1 MSRNIKVIASF
12 IILIIGIYIFASE
25 YLNSKKIEVYD
36 YMNELYYNEIVDV
49 SPLEEVDN
57 NSETINLEQ
66 NGENLVEDT
75 KTEEIINYNYIGY
88 LSIPKINLKKG
99 FTEKNSKYNT
109 VSRNIQILDSSNYPD
124 EELGNV
130 IIVGHS
136 GNSSVSFFKDLYNL
150 NIDDYVYIEYKDKLY
165 TYKIVDI
172 YTVPKTG
179 KVEIKRDKTKS
190 TLTLIT
196 CTKNVKT
203 TQTVYI
209 SELVS
214 QE

>member
-1 MSRNIKVIASF
+1 MSRTQKIIVSF
-12 IILIIGIYIFASE
+12 IILFIGIFIFTSE
-25 YLNSKKIEVYD
+25 YLKSKKIEVYD

-49 SPLEEVDN
+49 SPLEDVEN
-57 NSETINLEQ
+57 NSETIELEQ

-75 KTEEIINYNYIGY
+75 KKEVISYNYIGY
-88 LSIPKINLKKG
+88 LSIPKINFKKG

-109 VSRNIQILDSSNYPD
+109 VSKNIQILDSSSYPD

-130 IIVGHS
+130 IIAGHS

-150 NIDDYVYIEYKDKLY
+150 NKDDLIYIEYKNKLY

-179 KVEIKRDKTKS
+179 KVEIKRDKNKS

-209 SELVS
+209 SELIK
-214 QE
+214 EE